1 MPLISKIARRFY
13 YTPMNTPTDFLNSL
27 FSLRGKVAVVIG
39 GTGELC
45 GAMGEGLA
53 AAGAEVV
60 LVGRNEEKA
69 KPKLER
75 IHAAGGKGYFVS
87 AEASEKAALEQLLE
101 TVLRR
106 SGQVDI
112 VVNGAGVNSA
122 TPFLEIAEDEFDR
135 IVRINMKG
143 VFLGCQIFGKYLV
156 ARGQGGSIINLGS
169 MSGVVPLSR
178 VFTYSATKA
187 AVHNLSKNLARE
199 WATQRVRVNTIVPGF
214 FPAEQNRKILSP
226 ERVTSIMGHTPMK
239 RFGEARELV
248 GATLLLAGDGAG
260 SFITGSEIIVDGGYH
275 AMTI

>member
-1 MPLISKIARRFY
+1 MS
-13 YTPMNTPTDFLNSL
+13 TPSEYLASL
-27 FSLRGKVAVVIG
+27 YSLQGKVAVVIG

-45 GAMGEGLA
+45 GAMAEGMA

-69 KPKLER
+69 KPRIER
-75 IHAAGGKGYFVS
+75 IESAGGRGYFAS
-87 AEASEKAALEQLLE
+87 AEASEKPALEKLLA
-101 TVLRR
+101 TVLER
-106 SGQVDI
+106 SGHVDI

-122 TPFLEIAEDEFDR
+122 TPFLDISEDEFDR
-135 IVRINMKG
+135 IVKINLKG
-143 VFLGCQIFGKYLV
+143 VFLGCQIFGRYLV
-156 ARGQGGSIINLGS
+156 QRGQGGSIINLGS

-199 WATQRVRVNTIVPGF
+199 WAPQRVRVNTLVPGF

-226 ERVTSIMGHTPMK
+226 DRVSAILGHTPMK

-248 GATLLLAGDGAG
+248 GATLLLASDGAG
-260 SFITGSEIIVDGGYH
+260 GFVTGAEIIVDGGYH

>member
-1 MPLISKIARRFY
+1 MSTHSDYLA
-13 YTPMNTPTDFLNSL
+13 SL
-27 FSLRGKVAVVIG
+27 YSLHGKVAVVIG

-53 AAGAEVV
+53 GAGAEVV

-69 KPKLER
+69 RPRLDR
-75 IHAAGGKGYFVS
+75 IASTGGKGYFVS
-87 AEASEKAALEQLLE
+87 AEAGEKAALQQLLDA
-101 TVLRR
+101 VLQR
-106 SGQVDI
+106 SGRVDI

-122 TPFLEIAEDEFDR
+122 TPFFDIPEDEFER
-135 IVRINMKG
+135 IVKINLKG
-143 VFLGCQIFGKYLV
+143 VFLGCQVFGKYLV
-156 ARGQGGSIINLGS
+156 ERGQGGSIINLGS
-169 MSGVVPLSR
+169 MSGIVPLSR

-199 WATQRVRVNTIVPGF
+199 WAPQRVRVNTLVPGF

-226 ERVTSIMGHTPMK
+226 ERVASIMGHTPMR

-248 GATLLLAGDGAG
+248 GATLLLASDGAG
-260 SFITGSEIIVDGGYH
+260 GFITGSEIVVDGGYH